1 MLKTLKIFWFTSLAS
16 EMEYRANFLTST
28 LYSLGQLAGT
38 LFTLNVLY
46 SKGYQFHGWSE
57 DQSYLVVALFTLMD
71 GITTSALNPNLSR
84 IVAHVQRGTLDFI
97 LLKPLDSQFQL
108 STRNLTPWGFP
119 NILFA
124 LALMIY
130 AGTRLHLPLYAYP
143 LGILPACLAVVI
155 LYSLWFAVATTTIW
169 FTKIWNATEVLRAFI
184 EAGKYPMAA
193 LLGRIPVLLHVRSAG
208 RLPHH
213 HSRRNHARHPRP
225 GIHPRR
231 SRARRRPLHGLVR
244 VLEIRPP
251 PLHLCLELVYHHF

>member
-1 MLKTLKIFWFTSLAS
+1 MLKSLRIFWLTSLAS
-16 EMEYRANFLTST
+16 EMEYRANFITST

-46 SKGYQFHGWSE
+46 SKGYQFTGWTE

-130 AGTRLHLPLYAYP
+130 AGARLHLPLYAYP
-143 LGILPACLAVVI
+143 LGIVPACLAGVI

-184 EAGKYPMAA
+184 EAGKYPMGAYSVAFQFFFTFILPVAFLTTIPAEIMRGTRGPAFILIEAA
-193 LLGRIPVLLHVRSAG
+193 LAAFLFIA
-208 RLPHH
+208 
-213 HSRRNHARHPRP
+213 
-225 GIHPRR
+225 
-231 SRARRRPLHGLVR
+231 SRAFWKFALRH
-244 VLEIRPP
+244 
-251 PLHLCLELVYHHF
+251 YTSASS